1 VSYVRSQRQ
10 SRGLSEYRYGLAM
23 ITVPDRC
30 ILLVEVDTMTSRRVI
45 SVVAGGADISVENVR
60 WVTMCVCVCVL
71 VAVD

>member
-1 VSYVRSQRQ
+1 
-10 SRGLSEYRYGLAM
+10 M